1 MSENYTIEDT
11 EIVMATYGKLY
22 DVMVNE
28 YLNGDKANEAYTYTQ
43 VAFKFITGCTFEQAI
58 AKYSASLIAG
68 TINIFLAEHDMECTC
83 PPDWMSEDCF
93 PCNVDKQAKKELK
106 ARHNLVR
113 QGVLHEQRIDN
124 DSKRRPGGVTNPG

>member
-1 MSENYTIEDT
+1 MNNNYTIADAG
-11 EIVMATYGKLY
+11 IVMSAYRKLY
-22 DVMVNE
+22 DVMTDE

-58 AKYSASLIAG
+58 SRYSASLIAG
-68 TINIFLAEHDMECTC
+68 TITIFLAECNMECTC

-106 ARHNLVR
+106 AIHNLVA
-113 QGVLHEQRIDN
+113 QGVI
-124 DSKRRPGGVTNPG
+124 T